1 MGLTGNNE
9 AIDYNSIPHTHICIL
24 KVKGIKTLTDPFRH
38 VSQRLGE
45 GREGLEGVVG
55 GLVRGRGGGLEAEI
69 EWGVVV

>member
-1 MGLTGNNE
+1 MKLFITT
-9 AIDYNSIPHTHICIL
+9 AFHTHICIL
-24 KVKGIKTLTDPFRH
+24 KVKEDKTLTDPFRH